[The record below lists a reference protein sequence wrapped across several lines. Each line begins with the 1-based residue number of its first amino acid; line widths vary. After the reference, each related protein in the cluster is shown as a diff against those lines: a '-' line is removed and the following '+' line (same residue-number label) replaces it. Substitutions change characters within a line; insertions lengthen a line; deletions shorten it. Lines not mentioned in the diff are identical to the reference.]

1 MHEQA
6 VRFKYEKIWKRQ
18 AFNLVL
24 FKSTACADILELS
37 AGNVVLICFRTNISF
52 SITSFLNTI
61 HTNLWIVDEDKR
73 QNNFIH
79 LLSNIVF
86 RWILTNFLL
95 FVCLGFTFISGFNVL
110 WFPIFVACLSN
121 ILILN
126 FLLRGH
132 SLPAPFTEY
141 PNFILVSGNSW
152 NGSMVIF
159 QWSKRLSYAHHFFV
173 WCFEPETR
181 HSLFFL

>member
-1 MHEQA
+1 MWKKKGLAKRFILEENDRLFIHRYMHEQA

-61 HTNLWIVDEDKR
+61 HISLSIVDEDKR

-95 FVCLGFTFISGFNVL
+95 FMCLGFSFISGSNVPC
-110 WFPIFVACLSN
+110 FPIFLACLSY

-132 SLPAPFTEY
+132 SLPVPFTE
-141 PNFILVSGNSW
+141 I
-152 NGSMVIF
+152 
-159 QWSKRLSYAHHFFV
+159 SKLYTCPQEFLEQFLSYAY
-173 WCFEPETR
+173 
-181 HSLFFL
+181 